1 MMQFFPWTEPPL
13 FESLWKKHRMAL
25 FYLAYKLLNDQQEAE
40 DITTE
45 TFVKLWNAQP
55 VFPNEASLIGWLRT
69 TTRNACLNLLKRR
82 QVHIQYQEG
91 IEVRNDDIEEEWTRE
106 DIFSELMRTI
116 HDEIA
121 RLPPRSREVFTL
133 RYLRGWKDQ
142 QIAEH
147 LGINHQS
154 VRDHL
159 SRALKALRI
168 SLAGKDTLLAA
179 LLVVVLSR
187 D

>member
-1 MMQFFPWTEPPL
+1 M
-13 FESLWKKHRMAL
+13 SI
-25 FYLAYKLLNDQQEAE
+25 FYLAYKFLDNQQEAE

-45 TFVKLWNAQP
+45 TFVKLWNARA
-55 VFPNEASLIGWLRT
+55 VFPNEAALVGWLRT
-69 TTRNACLNLLKRR
+69 TARNASLNLLKKR
-82 QVHIQYQEG
+82 QVHFQQLASLEMQ
-91 IEVRNDDIEEEWTRE
+91 DDWVEDEWTRE
-106 DIFSELMRTI
+106 DIFSELMKAI
-116 HDEIA
+116 HDQIE

-133 RYLRGWKDQ
+133 RYLKGWKDQ

-168 SLAGKDTLLAA
+168 SLAGKDALLAA
-179 LLVVVLSR
+179 LLLVVLAR